1 MANIKSAIKR
11 MRQNVKRRLANRQKM
26 SRMRTE
32 IKKFRRLLNEGQ
44 VDEAR
49 TLLPRVYAVIDR
61 TAQKGVIH
69 SNTASRYKARL
80 TRTLNRQA

>member
-11 MRQNVKRRLANRQKM
+11 MRQNEKRRLANRQKM

-61 TAQKGVIH
+61 TAQRGVIH
-69 SNTASRYKARL
+69 SNTASRYKSRL
-80 TRTLNRQA
+80 TRTLNRHA

>member
-32 IKKFRRLLNEGQ
+32 IKKFRRLLTEGQ

>member
-11 MRQNVKRRLANRQKM
+11 KRQNVKRRLANRQKM